1 MARANLLMGLWSS
14 SSSLVKKM
22 LSLWLL
28 TILVLLLVA
37 CGGSGGSGDTNLI
50 EEPKASTVAPDA
62 SVTLSGKATY
72 TSYSVKPETGLD
84 YSIPTELPIR
94 GAVVELQSTD
104 GLVLS
109 QSNTSSEGVYQF
121 QVAPESDVVI
131 VVKAALGTPQNP
143 DTKVVDNTQQQALYT
158 LFMPVRVRTAD
169 FQQDFNADSGW
180 DGQQYSGV
188 RAAAPFAILDTLYE
202 SQKLVRSANS
212 NVLFPTLLVNW
223 SERNIPFFGRI
234 DKGEIGTSYYSSD
247 RQIYILG
254 AAGVDTDEYDSHV
267 IAHEWA
273 HYFEHVF
280 SRSDT
285 LGGQHG
291 LDDILDPTVAF
302 SEGFGNAFSAM
313 VLNDPLY
320 LDSNGDQQK
329 MVAISIDMEANSR
342 PGSARV
348 ASGIP
353 MDGFYSE
360 ASIHELL
367 YDLYDRSTD
376 ESLQLGFT
384 PIYHALVGKH
394 KTSLAFTS
402 IFSFLDAL
410 FTLNNIDEIDVRQLA
425 LSENI
430 HDGDQYEAYT
440 YRIYTVLSSD
450 GTRVKQDI
458 DGDELQTREIYGR
471 IGDKVNNKLYNRLFF
486 RYSASSKGCYTI
498 KIAPKSGDVFIYVP
512 TQANL
517 IDRSKFGGNEL
528 YRINLDEN
536 QSGSFA
542 VGSKYVG
549 TIFTA
554 QMSLTPGDCDE

>member
-1 MARANLLMGLWSS
+1 MARENSLMGLWSS

-37 CGGSGGSGDTNLI
+37 CGGGGNGDTNLV
-50 EEPKASTVAPDA
+50 EEPKASTVVPGA

-72 TSYSVKPETGLD
+72 TSYSVKPEIGLD

-109 QSNTSSEGVYQF
+109 QTNTSNEGVYQF

-169 FQQDFNADSGW
+169 LQQDFNADSGW
-180 DGQQYSGV
+180 DGQQYSSV

-202 SQKLVRSANS
+202 SQKLVRSADS

-223 SERNIPFFGRI
+223 SERNIPFFGRV
-234 DKGEIGTSYYSSD
+234 DKGEIGTSYYRSD

-302 SEGFGNAFSAM
+302 SEGLGNAFSAM

-329 MVAISIDMEANSR
+329 MIAISIDVDSNSR
-342 PGSARV
+342 PDSARV

-376 ESLQLGFT
+376 ENLQLGFT

-394 KTSLAFTS
+394 KNSLAFTS

-410 FTLNNIDEIDVRQLA
+410 LTLNNIDESDVRQLA

-440 YRIYTVLSSD
+440 QRIYTVLSSD
-450 GTRVKQDI
+450 GTRVEQDV
-458 DGDELQTREIYGR
+458 DGDELQTWEIYGR
-471 IGDKVNNKLYNRLFF
+471 IGGKANNKLYNRLFF
-486 RYSASSKGCYTI
+486 KYSASSKGCYTI
-498 KIAPKSGDVFIYVP
+498 KIMPKSGDVFLYVP
-512 TQANL
+512 TQENL
-517 IDRSKFGGNEL
+517 IDRSGLSGNEF
-528 YRINLDEN
+528 YRINLDAE
-536 QSGSFA
+536 QSGSLA
-542 VGSKYVG
+542 VGSKYAG
-549 TIFTA
+549 TTFTA
-554 QMSLTPGDCDE
+554 QMSLTPGECDE